1 MKTSAGTSSKN
12 QKAKGKKQKAK
23 RQYFCLLPFA
33 FCLLISL
40 LSGCGKIGEPL
51 PPIPRAPLIVN
62 ELSVTQQGTRL
73 ILSFPL
79 VRPPRAD
86 RLERI
91 DIYRLIEPESAP
103 RGLTEEEF
111 AARASVISTIPGEQ
125 VKVGSTTL
133 THLDPLDL
141 RQQTRGLRYRY
152 AVRLFNRDGRG
163 ADFSNYATI
172 TPLTELAAA
181 PALPTATLTQTEI
194 TITWVPPEMN
204 ENGTRPANIA
214 GYNLYR
220 KVGENVAKLNAQP
233 LTATRFVDKAFQFG
247 VTYEYFVRSLSAQT
261 PAPGNAKLN
270 EAIEGN
276 ASETLVFT
284 PKDTFAP
291 TAPTSITIASI
302 NGQVSLFWPSNPEAD
317 LAGYN
322 IYRSEDE
329 TASAEKW
336 LKLNTR
342 LHIPTTFRD
351 ERVQVGKRY
360 FYQITALDTA
370 GNESARSETMSET
383 VNP

>member
-1 MKTSAGTSSKN
+1 MKTSVGIFS
-12 QKAKGKKQKAK
+12 KKQQSNGNNQSAN
-23 RQYFCLLPFA
+23 RQHVCRLIVAVCLLS
-33 FCLLISL
+33 SL
-40 LSGCGKIGEPL
+40 LSGCGKIGDPL

-62 ELSVTQQGTRL
+62 ELSVTQQGSRL

-79 VRPPRAD
+79 VRPPRSAQ
-86 RLERI
+86 LERI
-91 DIYRLIEPESAP
+91 DIYRLIEPDTAP

-111 AARASVISTIPGEQ
+111 AGRATVISTIPGEQ
-125 VKVGSTTL
+125 AKVGSTTI

-141 RQQTRGLRYRY
+141 RQQAKGLRYRY
-152 AVRLFNRDGRG
+152 AIRLFNRDGRG

-181 PALPTATLTQTEI
+181 PARPTAALTQTEI
-194 TITWVPPEMN
+194 VITWPPPEAN

-220 KVGENVAKLNAQP
+220 KVGESVAKLNPQP
-233 LTATRFVDKAFQFG
+233 LTAPHFVDKSFQFG
-247 VTYEYFVRSLSAQT
+247 VTYEYFVRSLSAQL
-261 PAPGNAKLN
+261 PSPSNAKLN
-270 EAIEGN
+270 DAVEGN
-276 ASETLVFT
+276 ASEALVLT

-291 TAPTSITIASI
+291 TTPTSITIASI

-322 IYRSEDE
+322 VYRSEDE
-329 TASAEKW
+329 TASPDKW
-336 LKLNTR
+336 LRLNAR
-342 LHIPTTFRD
+342 LHTPTTFRD
-351 ERVQVGKRY
+351 DRVQVGKRY

-370 GNESARSETMSET
+370 GNESARSETVSDT

>member
-12 QKAKGKKQKAK
+12 QKSKGKKKKIK
-23 RQYFCLLPFA
+23 RQYFCPLPCA
-33 FCLLISL
+33 LCLLISL
-40 LSGCGKIGEPL
+40 LSGCGKIGDPL
-51 PPIPRAPLIVN
+51 PPIPRAPLVVN
-62 ELSVTQQGTRL
+62 ELSVTQQGSRL
-73 ILSFPL
+73 ILSFPM
-79 VRPPRAD
+79 VRPPRAEP
-86 RLERI
+86 LERI

-111 AARASVISTIPGEQ
+111 AARATVISTIAGEQ
-125 VKVGSTTL
+125 VKVGSTTI

-141 RQQTRGLRYRY
+141 RQQERGLRYRY
-152 AVRLFNRDGRG
+152 AVRMFNRDGRG

-181 PALPTATLTQTEI
+181 PARPIPTLTQTEI
-194 TITWVPPEMN
+194 VITWAPPETN

-220 KVGENVAKLNAQP
+220 KIGDNVAKLNAQP
-233 LTATRFVDKAFQFG
+233 LTGTRFVDKSFQFG
-247 VTYEYFVRSLSAQT
+247 ITYEYFVRSLSTQI
-261 PAPGNAKLN
+261 PSPSNANLN

-276 ASETLVFT
+276 ASEALVFT

-329 TASAEKW
+329 TAAPDKW
-336 LKLNTR
+336 IKLNAS
-342 LHIPTTFRD
+342 LHTPTTFRD
-351 ERVQVGKRY
+351 DRVQVGKRY
-360 FYQITALDTA
+360 FYQITALDSA

>member
-1 MKTSAGTSSKN
+1 MKISVGTFCKMER
-12 QKAKGKKQKAK
+12 QQDEVTEK
-23 RQYFCLLPFA
+23 RPCALF
-33 FCLLISL
+33 
-40 LSGCGKIGEPL
+40 LSIFLSFFLVVFGNGCGKIGEPL

-91 DIYRLIEPESAP
+91 DIYRLIESESAP

-125 VKVGSTTL
+125 VKIGSTTL

-141 RQQTRGLRYRY
+141 RQQAKGLRYRY

-172 TPLTELAAA
+172 TPLIELAAA
-181 PALPTATLTQTEI
+181 PARPTAMLTQTEI
-194 TITWVPPEMN
+194 TITWAPPEMN

-220 KVGENVAKLNAQP
+220 KIGENVAKLNSLP
-233 LTATRFVDKAFQFG
+233 LTVTRFVDKAFQFG

-261 PAPGNAKLN
+261 PALSNTKLN

-276 ASETLVFT
+276 ASEALVFT

-329 TASAEKW
+329 TASPDKW
-336 LKLNTR
+336 IKLNAK
-342 LHIPTTFRD
+342 LHTPTTFRD
-351 ERVQVGKRY
+351 DRVQVGKRY
-360 FYQITALDTA
+360 LYQITALDNA